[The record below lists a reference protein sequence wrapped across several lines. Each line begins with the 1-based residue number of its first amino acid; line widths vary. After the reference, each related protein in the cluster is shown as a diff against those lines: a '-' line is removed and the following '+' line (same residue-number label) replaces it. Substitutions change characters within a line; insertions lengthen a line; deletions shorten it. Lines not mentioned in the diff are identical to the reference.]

1 MKKEYGNMKQLLNK
15 KLFSTI
21 IFLLSIMVVIKL
33 IWVALSFLFLPKSG
47 ESYTPEARGKALYY
61 RVKFNNK
68 KVGGATPP
76 PIHIQEKVIASMK
89 GIKLLAIYNASDKLV
104 VTVEKANKSK
114 VLSKDEAIDGFVLKS
129 GTLND
134 AFFEKSGQKF
144 KLSLNNVKDLKS
156 NGQPSTNSSTPSLK
170 SNNSREKSNIIESD
184 GRKLITR
191 DLLTS
196 YTKDVDKIWKDIGIS
211 DNKIDGKLN
220 GFKVNFVKKG
230 SDFEKLGLHRGDILT
245 SINGEELSSYGAA
258 MNFFKEIEN
267 IENLT
272 LTVERNGKSEDI
284 EYEIK

>member
-1 MKKEYGNMKQLLNK
+1 MKHLLNK
-15 KLFSTI
+15 RLFSTI
-21 IFLLSIMVVIKL
+21 IFLLSIALVVKL
-33 IWVALSFLFLPKSG
+33 IWVAISVLFLPKSG

-68 KVGGATPP
+68 KEGGVPP
-76 PIHIQEKVIASMK
+76 PHIDVIKTKVVESMK
-89 GIKLLAIYNASDKLV
+89 GIKLLAIYNASDRLV
-104 VTVEKANKSK
+104 VTVEKGNKTK
-114 VLSKDEAIDGFVLKS
+114 VLSREEDIDGFVLKS

-134 AFFEKSGQKF
+134 ASFEKNGQKF
-144 KLSLNNVKDLKS
+144 TLSLNNSKKLGGS
-156 NGQPSTNSSTPSLK
+156 AQSSSTRSVR
-170 SNNSREKSNIIESD
+170 SSISSESREKSNIEEVD

-220 GFKVNFVKKG
+220 GFKVNFIKRG

-245 SINGEELSSYGAA
+245 AINGEELSSYGAA
-258 MNFFKEIEN
+258 MSFFKEIEN